1 LARAVKLRPA
11 IFASLPPA
19 DLFDTAIIGAGPAGS
34 AAARLLSLWGHRVVL
49 VSRTPPKQA
58 LAESLPPSCTKLLD
72 KIGVRED
79 IERAPFVRAT
89 GNTVHWAGQPTR
101 VESFADDAS
110 GFQVDRNAFDAVM
123 RRAAVTAGAHVVT
136 GTVHGITRGEDAR
149 AIDESRGELWR
160 ISFHSDGVEQSLKAR
175 WVFDCTGRAGL
186 LARRGLRR
194 PEPHGRTMA
203 LVGVWEREDAW
214 NIADATHTVVESY
227 DGGWAWSVP
236 VDDRRRFV
244 TVMVDPGLT
253 AMPSRSQLGSAYHAE
268 LARTSALSGLVRDA
282 RLAEQ
287 PFACEAS
294 GYSAER
300 FASPGMMLV
309 GDAGSFVDPLSSFGV
324 KKALASAWLAAV
336 VVRTC
341 IEDSS
346 MQATALEFFETR
358 ERTMYETLQRRTK
371 ALWQEAETGHST
383 NFWRDRAEGGVF
395 DADDALDV
403 DALRTDPRVLAA
415 FAELKRRSAVRFGLS
430 PFASVVKRPTVEGNR
445 VVLADHLATPAMA
458 GGVRYLRNI
467 DLMVLTRLARDCNQ
481 VPELFEAYN
490 RAAHPAALPDFLG
503 ALSVLVAFDVL
514 AVA

>member
-1 LARAVKLRPA
+1 
-11 IFASLPPA
+11 LPPG

-58 LAESLPPSCTKLLD
+58 LAESLPPSCTRLLD

-101 VESFADDAS
+101 VESFADAS

-123 RRAAVTAGAHVVT
+123 RRAAVTAGAHAIT

-149 AIDESRGELWR
+149 AIDESPGELWR
-160 ISFHSDGVEQSLKAR
+160 ISFHSDGVEQSLQAR
-175 WVFDCTGRAGL
+175 WVLDCTGRAGL

-203 LVGVWEREDAW
+203 LVGVWEREDEW
-214 NIADATHTVVESY
+214 GIADATHTVVESY

-244 TVMVDPGLT
+244 TVMVDPAIT
-253 AMPSRSQLGSAYHAE
+253 PMPSRSQLAGAYHAE
-268 LARTSALSGLVRDA
+268 LARTNALSDLVRDA
-282 RLAEQ
+282 RLPHQ

-294 GYSAER
+294 AYSAER

-336 VVRTC
+336 VVHTC
-341 IEDSS
+341 IEDSG
-346 MQATALEFFETR
+346 MQSTALDFFESR
-358 ERTMYETLQRRTK
+358 ERTMYEQLQRRTK
-371 ALWQEAETGHST
+371 ALWQEAQVGHST
-383 NFWRDRAEGGVF
+383 DFWRDRSAGGVF

-403 DALRTDPRVLAA
+403 DVLRADPRVLAA
-415 FAELKRRSAVRFGLS
+415 FSELKRRSSVKFVLS
-430 PFASVVKRPTVEGNR
+430 SVATVVKRPTVQGNR
-445 VVLADHLATPAMA
+445 VVLADHLATPAIP
-458 GGVRYLRNI
+458 GGARYLRNV
-467 DLMVLTRLARDCNQ
+467 DLIVLSRLAENCDQ